1 MVPKKKVTK
10 DKNSKKS
17 EIKKNIIKKTQLKN
31 QTFVCLLCKFTLAS
45 EATGA
50 PVGHAKQELP
60 HRANPLASDILHDH
74 KTSGKSDDEADT
86 DHDVGDDVSI
96 LWCGPQPSR
105 GRCLSAA
112 AAPASSP
119 PPPSTAS

>member
-60 HRANPLASDILHDH
+60 HRANPLASDILHLAVE
-74 KTSGKSDDEADT
+74 KKNLFTK
-86 DHDVGDDVSI
+86 
-96 LWCGPQPSR
+96 
-105 GRCLSAA
+105 GRLLGRLDFAFFLF
-112 AAPASSP
+112 
-119 PPPSTAS
+119 